1 MRRFCIMLIL
11 ILLAGVMPLAN
22 IVVAQDSGD
31 DVNELQDEI
40 DAREAQID
48 AINRKIDEYREKVS
62 YYANQSASLANDI
75 ALIENQQALLE
86 LDLQATEAEIQAK
99 ELEIVILQEAIKEQ
113 EARISY
119 QRDILEEMVFALN
132 KKDGVGFIEVLFGA
146 NDFNEL
152 FSAVEDLQS
161 VSEDMNTALEETK
174 QTRQRLSENKL
185 QQEDSLDQLVVLESE
200 LEMQSVQLEQ
210 SANAKEF
217 LIAEAEDSESEYRV
231 LSNEVRQEQAAISQ
245 RIVQL
250 QQELEG
256 KISSLD
262 ELGDATIFTWPTRG
276 IITALFHDPSYPFR
290 HLFEHGGLDIAV
302 PTGTPIQAAAPGYVA
317 WARTGRSYGNY
328 VMIIHANGYATLYA
342 HLSSMNVTTDQ
353 FVSRGQV
360 IGYSGSTGLST
371 GPHLH
376 FEIRADGIPT
386 DPLLYLQ

>member
-231 LSNEVRQEQAAISQ
+231 LLNEVRQEQAAISQ

>member
-231 LSNEVRQEQAAISQ
+231 FLTEVRQEQAAISQ